1 VSYGLCN
8 THCVQTTRL
17 DSSANDALDGKMLIM
32 PSDFFRFLLQAR
44 VVPCYLNP
52 VAQFIL
58 CPGYPKALIRLLKFF
73 GWSIVAVFCGL
84 LLGLSGA
91 FLYLSPGL
99 PSVEALRSIQLQIPL
114 RVYSSDNKL
123 IAEFGEMRRTPIRFA
138 DIPPNFINALLSA
151 EDDNFAN
158 HYGVDPSS
166 LMRAATQLVKSG
178 HIQSGGSTITMQVAK
193 NFFLTSERSFS
204 RKTTEI
210 LLALQI
216 ERQLTKDEI
225 LELYVNKI
233 YLGNR
238 AYGIE
243 AAAQVY
249 YGKSIRDVSLAQM
262 AMIAGLPKAPSRFN
276 PLANP
281 ARSKERRDWILGRMY
296 KLGKI
301 TEADYT
307 TAINEPL
314 NASYHVPTP
323 EVNAPYIAEMA
334 RAEMVGRYGS
344 DAYTEGFRVT
354 TTVPSNLQ
362 EMANTALHEGL
373 MTYDQRH
380 GYRGPESRLPGKT
393 REAWATELTKQ
404 RTISSLEPAIVTQ
417 VDKTGLQVLTRT
429 GEEHVGWDSMKW
441 ARPFLNTNS
450 MGANPK
456 QPSDVAQVGDLIR
469 VQRQPD
475 NSLKFSQIPQA
486 QGALVSLDPQNG
498 AIRSLV
504 GGFAFEQSNYNRAM
518 QAKRQPGSSFKP
530 FVYSAALDNGYTAAS
545 LVNDAPI
552 VFVDEYLDKV
562 WRPKNDTNTFLGP
575 IRLREGLYKSRNL
588 VSIRLVQALGIDRT
602 IDYISKFGFN
612 KQDLPR
618 NLSLALGTATLTPM
632 EIATGWSTFANGG
645 YKISPYIIDKIE
657 SRNGDTLF
665 VANPPSVPQGAAVT
679 NGIAAPT
686 DAQAFTV
693 NATPGEAPAA
703 PGAAPQTPAVA
714 ERIVDGRTTYILN
727 SMLEDVIKLGTGR
740 RALAL
745 GRSDIAGKTGTT
757 NESKDA
763 WFSGYNADYVTTVWT
778 GFDQPESLGKREF
791 GGTVALPIWMNYMAA
806 ALKDKPPHTQPEP
819 EGILSLRVDPVSGRA
834 ASPGTPGAYFE
845 LFKAED
851 TPPSVNELGNGNAPG
866 SPLPADEAAPIDLF

>member
-1 VSYGLCN
+1 
-8 THCVQTTRL
+8 
-17 DSSANDALDGKMLIM
+17 M
-32 PSDFFRFLLQAR
+32 
-44 VVPCYLNP
+44 
-52 VAQFIL
+52 
-58 CPGYPKALIRLLKFF
+58 RLLKFF

-84 LLGLSGA
+84 LLALSGA

-114 RVYSSDNKL
+114 RVYSSDGKL

-138 DIPPNFINALLSA
+138 EIPPNFINALLSA

-193 NFFLTSERSFS
+193 NFFLSSERSFS

-301 TEADYT
+301 TEAAYT
-307 TAINEPL
+307 EAINEPL

-323 EVNAPYIAEMA
+323 EVSAPYIAEMA

-354 TTVPSNLQ
+354 TTVPSDLQ
-362 EMANTALHEGL
+362 EMANTAVHEGL

-393 REAWATELTKQ
+393 QAAWATELTKQ
-404 RTISSLEPAIVTQ
+404 RTISGLEPAIVTQ
-417 VDKTGLQVLTRT
+417 VEKNGVQVLTRN
-429 GEEHVGWDSMKW
+429 GEEHVAWDTMKW

-450 MGANPK
+450 MGAVPR
-456 QPSDVAQVGDLIR
+456 QPADVAQVGDLIR
-469 VQRQPD
+469 VQRQAD
-475 NSLKFSQIPQA
+475 NSLKFSQIPVA
-486 QGALVSLDPQNG
+486 QGALVTLDPKNG
-498 AIRSLV
+498 AIRALV

-575 IRLREGLYKSRNL
+575 IRMREALYKSRNL
-588 VSIRLVQALGIDRT
+588 VSIRLLQSMGVDHT

-645 YKISPYIIDKIE
+645 YKITPYIIDKIE
-657 SRNGDTLF
+657 SRNGEMLF
-665 VANPPSVPQGAAVT
+665 SANPPSVPTGDT
-679 NGIAAPT
+679 TSSGIAAPEHS
-686 DAQAFTV
+686 FTV
-693 NATPGEAPAA
+693 NTVAGENPIQAPV
-703 PGAAPQTPAVA
+703 QTPAVA
-714 ERIVDGRTTYILN
+714 ERIIDGRTTYILN
-727 SMLEDVIKLGTGR
+727 SMLQDVIKLGTGR
-740 RALAL
+740 RALSL
-745 GRSDIAGKTGTT
+745 GRTDLAGKTGTT

-778 GFDQPESLGKREF
+778 GFDQPESLGRREY
-791 GGTVALPIWMNYMAA
+791 GGTVALPIWINFMGA
-806 ALKDKPPHTQPEP
+806 ALKDKPAHTQAEP

-834 ASPGTPGAYFE
+834 ATPGTPNAYFE
-845 LFKAED
+845 LFKSED
-851 TPPSVNELGNGNAPG
+851 TPPSVNELGNGVAPG

>member
-1 VSYGLCN
+1 
-8 THCVQTTRL
+8 
-17 DSSANDALDGKMLIM
+17 M
-32 PSDFFRFLLQAR
+32 
-44 VVPCYLNP
+44 
-52 VAQFIL
+52 
-58 CPGYPKALIRLLKFF
+58 RLLKFF

-84 LLGLSGA
+84 LLALSGA

-114 RVYSSDNKL
+114 RVYSSDGKL

-166 LMRAATQLVKSG
+166 LMRAATQLIKSG

-193 NFFLTSERSFS
+193 NFFLSSERSFS

-301 TEADYT
+301 SEADYQ
-307 TAINEPL
+307 AAVAEPL

-323 EVNAPYIAEMA
+323 EVNAPYVAEMA

-354 TTVPSNLQ
+354 TTVPSDLQ
-362 EMANTALHEGL
+362 ELANTAVHEGL
-373 MTYDQRH
+373 ITYDQRH

-393 REAWATELTKQ
+393 HAAWAQELTKQ
-404 RTISSLEPAIVTQ
+404 RSISGLEPAIVTQ
-417 VDKTGLQVLTRT
+417 VDKNGLQVLTRT

-450 MGANPK
+450 MGPAPK

-469 VQRQPD
+469 VQRQAD
-475 NSLKFSQIPQA
+475 NSLKFRQIPVV

-504 GGFAFEQSNYNRAM
+504 GGFAFEQSNYNRAL

-575 IRLREGLYKSRNL
+575 IRMREALYKSRNL
-588 VSIRLVQALGIDRT
+588 VSIRLLQSLGVDRT

-632 EIATGWSTFANGG
+632 EIATGWSVFANGG
-645 YKISPYIIDKIE
+645 YKVTPYIIDKIE
-657 SRNGDTLF
+657 SRNGETLF
-665 VANPPSVPQGAAVT
+665 TANPPSVPTGDTASS
-679 NGIAAPT
+679 GIAAPT
-686 DAQAFTV
+686 EQSFTV
-693 NATPGEAPAA
+693 NNVPGETPSQAPVQA
-703 PGAAPQTPAVA
+703 PAVA
-714 ERIVDGRTTYILN
+714 ERIIDGRTTYILN

-745 GRSDIAGKTGTT
+745 GRTDLAGKTGTT

-778 GFDQPESLGKREF
+778 GFDQPESLGRREY
-791 GGTVALPIWMNYMAA
+791 GGTVALPIWMNYMGA
-806 ALKDKPPHTQPEP
+806 ALKDKPAHTQSEP

-834 ASPGTPGAYFE
+834 ATPGTPNAYFE
-845 LFKAED
+845 LFKSED
-851 TPPSVNELGNGNAPG
+851 TPPSVNELGNGYAPG
-866 SPLPADEAAPIDLF
+866 SPLPADESAPIDLF

>member
-1 VSYGLCN
+1 
-8 THCVQTTRL
+8 
-17 DSSANDALDGKMLIM
+17 M
-32 PSDFFRFLLQAR
+32 
-44 VVPCYLNP
+44 
-52 VAQFIL
+52 
-58 CPGYPKALIRLLKFF
+58 IRLLKFF
-73 GWSIVAVFCGL
+73 GWSFVAVVCAL
-84 LLGLSGA
+84 VLGLSGA

-123 IAEFGEMRRTPIRFA
+123 IAEFGEMRRTPILFA

-158 HYGVDPSS
+158 HHGVDPSS

-204 RKTTEI
+204 RKATEI

-249 YGKSIRDVSLAQM
+249 YGKSIRDVTLAQM

-301 TEADYT
+301 DEASYQI
-307 TAINEPL
+307 ALNEPL

-373 MTYDQRH
+373 MTYDQRY

-393 REAWATELTKQ
+393 REAWTLELTKQ
-404 RTISSLEPAIVTQ
+404 RTFSGLEPAIVIE
-417 VDKTGLQVLTRT
+417 VEKTGLQVLTRT
-429 GEEHVGWDSMKW
+429 GQAHVAWDSMKW

-456 QPSDVAQVGDLIR
+456 QPADVAQVGDLIR
-469 VQRQPD
+469 VQRQAD
-475 NSLKFSQIPQA
+475 GSLKFSQIPVA

-504 GGFAFEQSNYNRAM
+504 GGFAFEQSNYNRAI

-530 FVYSAALDNGYTAAS
+530 FVYSAALDSGYTAAS

-575 IRLREGLYKSRNL
+575 IRMREALYKSRNL
-588 VSIRLVQALGIDRT
+588 VSIRLLQSMGVGRT

-612 KQDLPR
+612 KQDLPP

-645 YKISPYIIDKIE
+645 YKITPFIIDKIE
-657 SRNGDTLF
+657 SRNGENLF
-665 VANPPSVPQGAAVT
+665 TANPASVPGNTAASD
-679 NGIAAPT
+679 GIAAPAS
-686 DAQAFTV
+686 DSFTV
-693 NATPGEAPAA
+693 DATPGEAPAPA
-703 PGAAPQTPAVA
+703 VQTPLVA
-714 ERIVDGRTTYILN
+714 ERIVDGRTTYILT
-727 SMLEDVIKLGTGR
+727 SMLQDVIKLGTGR
-740 RALAL
+740 RALSL
-745 GRSDIAGKTGTT
+745 GRTDLAGKTGTT

-778 GFDQPESLGKREF
+778 GFDQPESLGRREY
-791 GGTVALPIWMNYMAA
+791 GGTVALPIWINYMGA
-806 ALKDKPPHTQPEP
+806 ALKGKPAHTQSEP

-834 ASPGTPGAYFE
+834 ASPGTPNAYFE
-845 LFKAED
+845 LFKSED
-851 TPPSVNELGNGNAPG
+851 TPPSVNELGGSAPG

>member
-1 VSYGLCN
+1 
-8 THCVQTTRL
+8 
-17 DSSANDALDGKMLIM
+17 M
-32 PSDFFRFLLQAR
+32 
-44 VVPCYLNP
+44 
-52 VAQFIL
+52 
-58 CPGYPKALIRLLKFF
+58 IRLLKFF
-73 GWSIVAVFCGL
+73 GYSIVAMVCGL
-84 LLGLSGA
+84 LLVLSGA
-91 FLYLSPGL
+91 YLYLSPGL

-114 RVYSSDNKL
+114 RVYSSDEKL

-166 LMRAATQLVKSG
+166 LVRAATQLVKSG

-204 RKTTEI
+204 RKATEI

-243 AAAQVY
+243 AASQVY
-249 YGKSIRDVSLAQM
+249 YGKSIRDASLAQM

-301 TEADYT
+301 DQSAYESAV
-307 TAINEPL
+307 AEPL

-344 DAYTEGFRVT
+344 EAYTEGFRVT

-362 EMANTALHEGL
+362 EIANSAVHEGL
-373 MTYDQRH
+373 ITYDQRH

-393 REAWATELTKQ
+393 LSAWTTELGKQ
-404 RTISSLEPAIVTQ
+404 RTISGLEPAIVTQ
-417 VDKTGLQVLTRT
+417 VKKDGVQVLTRT
-429 GEEHVGWDSMKW
+429 GEAHVAWDSMKW

-450 MGANPK
+450 MGPMPK

-469 VQRQPD
+469 VQRQKDD
-475 NSLKFSQIPQA
+475 NLKFSQVPVA

-498 AIRSLV
+498 AIRALV
-504 GGFAFEQSNYNRAM
+504 GGFAFEQSNYNRAT

-575 IRLREGLYKSRNL
+575 IRIREALYKSRNL
-588 VSIRLVQALGIDRT
+588 VSIRLLQAMGVSKT
-602 IDYISKFGFN
+602 IDYITRFGFN
-612 KQDLPR
+612 KSDLPP

-645 YKISPYIIDKIE
+645 YKITPYLIDKIE

-665 VANPPSVPQGAAVT
+665 TANPPRVPGDVVNGVVASDGLAAPSNGGITIEPTPGATPVANPA
-679 NGIAAPT
+679 AAP
-686 DAQAFTV
+686 
-693 NATPGEAPAA
+693 E
-703 PGAAPQTPAVA
+703 PQVPAVA
-714 ERIVDGRTTYILN
+714 ERVVDGRTTYILN
-727 SMLEDVIKLGTGR
+727 SILEDVIKKGTGR

-745 GRSDIAGKTGTT
+745 GRADIAGKTGTT

-778 GFDQPESLGKREF
+778 GYDQPESLGRREF
-791 GGTVALPIWMNYMAA
+791 GGTVALPIWMSYMGA
-806 ALKDKPPHTQPEP
+806 ALKDKPLHTQPEP
-819 EGILSLRVDPVSGRA
+819 EGILSLRIDPVSGRA
-834 ASPGTPGAYFE
+834 ASPSTPNAYFE
-845 LFKAED
+845 LFKSED
-851 TPPSVNELGNGNAPG
+851 TPPSINELGNGVVPG

>member
-1 VSYGLCN
+1 
-8 THCVQTTRL
+8 
-17 DSSANDALDGKMLIM
+17 M
-32 PSDFFRFLLQAR
+32 
-44 VVPCYLNP
+44 
-52 VAQFIL
+52 
-58 CPGYPKALIRLLKFF
+58 RLLKFF

-84 LLGLSGA
+84 LLALSGA

-114 RVYSSDNKL
+114 RVYSSDGKL

-138 DIPPNFINALLSA
+138 EIPPNFINALLSA

-193 NFFLTSERSFS
+193 NFFLSSERSFS

-301 TEADYT
+301 TEAAYT
-307 TAINEPL
+307 EAINEPL

-354 TTVPSNLQ
+354 TTVPSDLQ
-362 EMANTALHEGL
+362 EMANTAVHEGL

-393 REAWATELTKQ
+393 QAAWATELTKQ
-404 RTISSLEPAIVTQ
+404 RTISGLEPAIVTQ
-417 VDKTGLQVLTRT
+417 VEKNGVQVLTRN
-429 GEEHVGWDSMKW
+429 GEEHVAWDTMKW

-450 MGANPK
+450 MGAVPR
-456 QPSDVAQVGDLIR
+456 QPADVAQVGDLIR
-469 VQRQPD
+469 VQRQTD
-475 NSLKFSQIPQA
+475 NSLKFSQIPVA
-486 QGALVSLDPQNG
+486 QGALVTLDPQNG
-498 AIRSLV
+498 AIRALV

-575 IRLREGLYKSRNL
+575 IRMREALYKSRNL
-588 VSIRLVQALGIDRT
+588 VSIRLLQSMGVDHT

-645 YKISPYIIDKIE
+645 YKITPYIIDKIE
-657 SRNGDTLF
+657 SRNGEMLF
-665 VANPPSVPQGAAVT
+665 SANPPSVPTGDT
-679 NGIAAPT
+679 TSSGIAAPEHN
-686 DAQAFTV
+686 FTV
-693 NATPGEAPAA
+693 NTVAGENPIQAPV
-703 PGAAPQTPAVA
+703 QTPAVA
-714 ERIVDGRTTYILN
+714 ERIIDGRTTYILN
-727 SMLEDVIKLGTGR
+727 SMLQDVIKLGTGR

-745 GRSDIAGKTGTT
+745 GRTDLAGKTGTT

-778 GFDQPESLGKREF
+778 GFDQPESLGRREY
-791 GGTVALPIWMNYMAA
+791 GGTVALPIWMNFMGA
-806 ALKDKPPHTQPEP
+806 ALKGKPAHTQAEP

-834 ASPGTPGAYFE
+834 ATPGTPNAYFE
-845 LFKAED
+845 LFKSED
-851 TPPSVNELGNGNAPG
+851 TPPSVNELGNGVAPG

>member
-1 VSYGLCN
+1 M
-8 THCVQTTRL
+8 
-17 DSSANDALDGKMLIM
+17 SSAGRS
-32 PSDFFRFLLQAR
+32 PQ
-44 VVPCYLNP
+44 YLNP
-52 VAQFIL
+52 DASLIL
-58 CPGYPKALIRLLKFF
+58 CPGYPNTLIRLLKFF

-301 TEADYT
+301 SESDYT
-307 TAINEPL
+307 AAINEPL

-362 EMANTALHEGL
+362 EMANNALHEGL

-393 REAWATELTKQ
+393 REAWASELTKQ

-429 GEEHVGWDSMKW
+429 GSEHVGWDSMKW

-575 IRLREGLYKSRNL
+575 IRLREALYKSRNL
-588 VSIRLVQALGIDRT
+588 VSIRLLQALGVDRT

-645 YKISPYIIDKIE
+645 YKITPFIIDKIE

-665 VANPPSVPQGAAVT
+665 VANPPSVPKGDAASD
-679 NGIAAPT
+679 GIAAPA
-686 DAQAFTV
+686 AQAFTV
-693 NATPGEAPAA
+693 DATPGEATGQPV
-703 PGAAPQTPAVA
+703 PQAPAVA

-727 SMLEDVIKLGTGR
+727 SMLQDVIKLGTGR
-740 RALAL
+740 RALAM

-791 GGTVALPIWMNYMAA
+791 GGTVALPIWMNYMSA

-819 EGILSLRVDPVSGRA
+819 EGILSLRVDPISGRA
-834 ASPGTPGAYFE
+834 ASPSTPGAYFE

-851 TPPSVNELGNGNAPG
+851 TPPSVNELGNGSAPG
-866 SPLPADEAAPIDLF
+866 SPLPADESAPIDLF

>member
-1 VSYGLCN
+1 
-8 THCVQTTRL
+8 
-17 DSSANDALDGKMLIM
+17 M
-32 PSDFFRFLLQAR
+32 
-44 VVPCYLNP
+44 
-52 VAQFIL
+52 
-58 CPGYPKALIRLLKFF
+58 IRLLKFF
-73 GWSIVAVFCGL
+73 GWSFVAVFCGL

-114 RVYSSDNKL
+114 RVYSSDGKL
-123 IAEFGEMRRTPIRFA
+123 IAEFGEMRRNPIRFA

-301 TEADYT
+301 DEAAYQ
-307 TAINEPL
+307 AAVNEPL

-362 EMANTALHEGL
+362 EMANTAVHEGL
-373 MTYDQRH
+373 ITYDQRH

-393 REAWATELTKQ
+393 PDAWASELTKQ
-404 RTISSLEPAIVTQ
+404 RTISSLEPAIVTE
-417 VDKTGLQVLTRT
+417 VDKNGLQVLTRT
-429 GEEHVGWDSMKW
+429 GAEHVAWDSMKW

-450 MGANPK
+450 MGPNPR

-475 NSLKFSQIPQA
+475 NSLHFKQIPVA

-498 AIRSLV
+498 AIRALV

-530 FVYSAALDNGYTAAS
+530 FVYSAALDSGYTAAT

-575 IRLREGLYKSRNL
+575 IRMREALYKSRNL
-588 VSIRLVQALGIDRT
+588 VSIRLLQAMGVSKT
-602 IDYISKFGFN
+602 IDYISRFGFN
-612 KQDLPR
+612 KQDLPP

-645 YKISPYIIDKIE
+645 YKITPYIIDKIE

-665 VANPPSVPQGAAVT
+665 VANPPSVPKGDIAS

-686 DAQAFTV
+686 AETFTV
-693 NATPGEAPAA
+693 DATPGEAPAA
-703 PGAAPQTPAVA
+703 PTLEQAPAIA
-714 ERIVDGRTTYILN
+714 ERIVDPRTTYILN
-727 SMLEDVIKLGTGR
+727 SMLEDVIKRGTGR

-745 GRSDIAGKTGTT
+745 GRSDLAGKTGTT

-778 GFDQPESLGKREF
+778 GFDQPESLGRREF
-791 GGTVALPIWMNYMAA
+791 GGTVALPIWMSYMGA

-851 TPPSVNELGNGNAPG
+851 TPPTGSELGNGSAPG
-866 SPLPADEAAPIDLF
+866 SPLPADEVAPIDLF

>member
-1 VSYGLCN
+1 
-8 THCVQTTRL
+8 
-17 DSSANDALDGKMLIM
+17 
-32 PSDFFRFLLQAR
+32 
-44 VVPCYLNP
+44 
-52 VAQFIL
+52 
-58 CPGYPKALIRLLKFF
+58 
-73 GWSIVAVFCGL
+73 
-84 LLGLSGA
+84 
-91 FLYLSPGL
+91 
-99 PSVEALRSIQLQIPL
+99 
-114 RVYSSDNKL
+114 
-123 IAEFGEMRRTPIRFA
+123 
-138 DIPPNFINALLSA
+138 
-151 EDDNFAN
+151 
-158 HYGVDPSS
+158 
-166 LMRAATQLVKSG
+166 MRAATQLVKSG

-193 NFFLTSERSFS
+193 NFFLSSERNFS

-301 TEADYT
+301 SEADYT
-307 TAINEPL
+307 AAINEPL

-354 TTVPSNLQ
+354 TTVPSDLQ
-362 EMANTALHEGL
+362 ELANTAVHEGL
-373 MTYDQRH
+373 ITYDQRH

-393 REAWATELTKQ
+393 HAAWAQELTKQ
-404 RTISSLEPAIVTQ
+404 RSISGLEPAIVTQ
-417 VDKTGLQVLTRT
+417 VDKNGLQVLTRT

-450 MGANPK
+450 MGAAPK

-469 VQRQPD
+469 VQRQAD
-475 NSLKFSQIPQA
+475 NSLKFRQIPVV

-504 GGFAFEQSNYNRAM
+504 GGFAFEQSNYNRAL

-575 IRLREGLYKSRNL
+575 IRMREALYKSRNL
-588 VSIRLVQALGIDRT
+588 VSIRLLQSLGVDRT

-632 EIATGWSTFANGG
+632 EIATGWSVFANGG
-645 YKISPYIIDKIE
+645 YKVTPYIIDKIE
-657 SRNGDTLF
+657 SRNGETLF
-665 VANPPSVPQGAAVT
+665 TANPPSVPAGDTASS
-679 NGIAAPT
+679 GIAAP
-686 DAQAFTV
+686 AQQGFTV
-693 NATPGEAPAA
+693 DNVPGETPS
-703 PGAAPQTPAVA
+703 QTPVQAPAVA
-714 ERIVDGRTTYILN
+714 ERIIDGRTTYILN

-745 GRSDIAGKTGTT
+745 GRTDLAGKTGTT

-778 GFDQPESLGKREF
+778 GFDQPESLGRREY
-791 GGTVALPIWMNYMAA
+791 GGTVALPIWMNYMGA
-806 ALKDKPPHTQPEP
+806 ALKDKPAHTQAEP

-834 ASPGTPGAYFE
+834 ATPGTPNAYFE
-845 LFKAED
+845 LFKSED
-851 TPPSVNELGNGNAPG
+851 TPPSVNELGNGYAPG
-866 SPLPADEAAPIDLF
+866 SPLPADESAPIDLF